1 MAEST
6 ETSFDPVEWARMGF
20 GERVRLSC
28 RAFVQGGIGYPPAVY
43 IFHAV
48 KLVFFILGWMFFCS
62 FTPGMGRPADFGS
75 WAFEGI
81 AFQKAF
87 IWATLV
93 EVAGFGCTS
102 GPLGGRFSPPFTA
115 FLHFLR
121 PGTVKLAP
129 FPRLPFFGGH
139 ERTWLDVALYAAF
152 LLALARALIVPE
164 IEASHLIPIVLLLP
178 LCGLG
183 DKTILLAARV
193 EHHFAMLVCFLF
205 AGEWIA
211 ASKWVQLAIWF
222 WAGVSKLTV
231 AFPYV
236 VPIMT
241 ANNPMLKS
249 QFVRQKLFVSP
260 PEDVSPSLLARVMA
274 HAGGFLEFAAPLTL
288 VFVTGDGPLLYLGL
302 FWVVMLHGFILSNV
316 PIAAVFEWNVLSVYS
331 GFFLFFGHPEIS
343 LFAVGSVPV
352 TLYLVGALFLLPLIG
367 NLRPSRVSFLVA
379 MRYYAGNW
387 AWNAWLFEGDSY
399 KKLDCFKRAAPL
411 SREQLEA
418 TLSPEDALRTD
429 ATIMAFRT
437 MHLQGRVLGLL
448 LPKALGD
455 RPYQDY
461 TYVDGENVAA
471 TLLGWNFGEGH
482 LADER
487 LLAIVQEHCSF
498 EEGELRTICVE
509 AQPLLGSSLHWR
521 VVDAKA
527 GQIDEG
533 HAELSELAKRDPW
546 AVGEESKTGQEPD
559 VGSALGQ

>member
-1 MAEST
+1 MAESIDPA
-6 ETSFDPVEWARMGF
+6 FDPDEWTRRGF

-28 RAFVQGGIGYPPAVY
+28 EAFVREGMGYPAAVY

-48 KLVFFILGWMFFCS
+48 KLGLFVLGWMFFCS
-62 FTPGMGRPADFGS
+62 FTPGLGKPWEVGS
-75 WAFEGI
+75 WIFEGV

-87 IWATLV
+87 VWATLV

-115 FLHFLR
+115 YWHFLR

-129 FPRLPFFGGH
+129 FPQLPVFGGNR
-139 ERTWLDVALYAAF
+139 RTWLDVVLYAGF
-152 LLALARALIVPE
+152 LLALLRALILPTVD
-164 IEASHLIPIVLLLP
+164 ASALLPIIVLLP

-193 EHHFAMLVCFLF
+193 EHHFAILVCFAF
-205 AGEWIA
+205 AGDWIA
-211 ASKWVQLAIWF
+211 GSKWVQLAIWF

-260 PEDVSPSLLARVMA
+260 PEDVSPSLLARLMA

-288 VFVTGDGPLLYLGL
+288 VFVTADGPLLYLGM
-302 FWVVMLHGFILSNV
+302 FWVLMLHGFILSNV
-316 PIAAVFEWNVLSVYS
+316 PLAAVFEWNVMSVYAA
-331 GFFLFFGHPEIS
+331 FFLFFAHPEVS
-343 LFAVGSVPV
+343 LFSVDSAPV
-352 TLYLVGALFLLPLIG
+352 VLYLLVALLALPLVG
-367 NLRPSRVSFLVA
+367 NLWPSKVSFLVS

-387 AWNAWLFEGDSY
+387 AWNAWLFEGDAY
-399 KKLDCFKRAAPL
+399 KKLDRFIRASRLP
-411 SREQLEA
+411 REQLED
-418 TLSPEDALRTD
+418 TLTPEEAVRTD
-429 ATIMAFRT
+429 AAVMAFRA
-437 MHLQGRVLGLL
+437 MHLQGRVLGLV
-448 LPKALGD
+448 LPTAIGD

-471 TLLGWNFGEGH
+471 SLLGWNFGEGH

-487 LLAIVQEHCSF
+487 LLAIVQEYCDF
-498 EEGELRTICVE
+498 DEGEVRAICVE
-509 AQPLLGSSLHWR
+509 AQPLLGNSLHWR
-521 VVDAKA
+521 VVDAKS
-527 GQIDEG
+527 GQIEEG
-533 HAELSELAKRDPW
+533 YAALSDLAERNPW
-546 AVGEESKTGQEPD
+546 AVGELQPSN
-559 VGSALGQ
+559 